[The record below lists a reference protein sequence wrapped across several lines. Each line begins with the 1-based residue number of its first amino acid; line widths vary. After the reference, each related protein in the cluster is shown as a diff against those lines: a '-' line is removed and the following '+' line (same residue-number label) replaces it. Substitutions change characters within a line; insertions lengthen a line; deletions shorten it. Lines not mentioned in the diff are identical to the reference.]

1 MKTPKHPRDYE
12 PDELLLLAMVEAFKC
27 ADLNYKEL
35 PDCTYFDMQVV
46 AQFNWA
52 VSEQKFDFWLYA
64 YLFNLVP
71 TYHTK

>member
-12 PDELLLLAMVEAFKC
+12 PDELLLLAMVEAFIC

-35 PDCTYFDMQVV
+35 PDCTYFDMPVV

-52 VSEQKFDFWLYA
+52 FSEQGHDFWSQCYKK
-64 YLFNLVP
+64 NLVP